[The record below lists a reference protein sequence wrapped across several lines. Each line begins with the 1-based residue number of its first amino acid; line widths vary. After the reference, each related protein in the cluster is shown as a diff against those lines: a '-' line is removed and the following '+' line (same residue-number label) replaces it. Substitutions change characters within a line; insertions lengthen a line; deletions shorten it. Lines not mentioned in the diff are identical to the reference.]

1 MKRLFAC
8 LVIGLC
14 GSLALAQLPGGGPAP
29 APAAPKKPPLSKE
42 ARIQYIVKNLDLT
55 PEQQKNAQAVA
66 DTYLKSGQGSQQD
79 FLAKVQQLTEEY
91 KQAET
96 SGDKNRMEQIT
107 QELRGMGTNTVDEP
121 QFLENLRAILT
132 EPQKAELARITERL
146 KSNPAGLMRPIDV
159 FRAATDLNL
168 STEQRAKLEDALTSY
183 REQLVAA
190 PPARDPASIDLQR
203 TQQVEDLVGRVRPI
217 LTPDQ
222 AAKFS
227 RRIEVM
233 SPQAAPTGPTA
244 PAAGTA
250 KP

>member
-1 MKRLFAC
+1 MKRLLAC
-8 LVIGLC
+8 LAIGLC
-14 GSLALAQLPGGGPAP
+14 GSMALAQLPGGGPMP

-42 ARIQYIVKNLDLT
+42 ARIQYILKNLDLT
-55 PEQQKNAQAVA
+55 PEQQKNAQAVV
-66 DTYLKSGQGSQQD
+66 DTFLKSGQGTQQD

-96 SGDKNRMEQIT
+96 AGDKNRMEQIT

-121 QFLENLRAILT
+121 QFFESLRAVLT
-132 EPQKAELARITERL
+132 EPQKAELARISERL

-159 FRAATDLNL
+159 YRAATELNL
-168 STEQRAKLEDALTSY
+168 SADQKTKMEEALTAY

-203 TQQVEDLVGRVRPI
+203 TQQVDDLVGRVRPI
-217 LTPDQ
+217 LTPEQ
-222 AAKFS
+222 TAKFNK
-227 RRIEVM
+227 RVEAM
-233 SPQAAPTGPTA
+233 SPPSAPPVPTTGP
-244 PAAGTA
+244 A